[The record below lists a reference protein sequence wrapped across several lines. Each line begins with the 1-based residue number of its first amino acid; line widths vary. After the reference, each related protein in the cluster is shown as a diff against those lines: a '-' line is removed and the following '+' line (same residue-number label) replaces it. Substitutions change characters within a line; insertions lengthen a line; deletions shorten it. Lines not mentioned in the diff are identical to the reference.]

1 MKIGYARVSTKEQ
14 NLELQINEL
23 KKQGCAEIHKEIAS
37 GAKSDRPVLNKVI
50 ENLRPGDALVI
61 WKLDRLG
68 RSLRHLVNLVNDLLN
83 KEISIISVN
92 DPIDTS
98 SAQGKFAFNIFAS
111 LAEFERDLIKMR
123 TKAGLDAALA
133 KGKRGG
139 RPKGLTKKAQ
149 EKAYAA
155 ETLYKEKKFSTRKLA
170 SHLGISR
177 ATLYSYLKFR
187 NVPIGQ
193 ENKTTSN

>member
-1 MKIGYARVSTKEQ
+1 M
-14 NLELQINEL
+14 
-23 KKQGCAEIHKEIAS
+23 
-37 GAKSDRPVLNKVI
+37 
-50 ENLRPGDALVI
+50 
-61 WKLDRLG
+61 
-68 RSLRHLVNLVNDLLN
+68 LN

>member
-14 NLELQINEL
+14 NLDLQVSAL
-23 KKQGCAEIHKEIAS
+23 KKEGCTVIHKEIAS
-37 GAKSDRPVLNKVI
+37 GAKSDRPVLNKII
-50 ENLRPGDALVI
+50 EDLRPEDTLVI

-68 RSLRHLVNLVNDLLN
+68 RSLRHLVTLVNDLLS
-83 KEISIISVN
+83 KKISIISIN

-111 LAEFERDLIKMR
+111 LAEFERDLIKIR

-133 KGKRGG
+133 KGNRGG
-139 RPKGLTKKAQ
+139 RPKGLTKKAM

-155 ETLYKEKKFSTRKLA
+155 ETLYRIFPFFKNAFFPAPTDCRYIKA
-170 SHLGISR
+170 G
-177 ATLYSYLKFR
+177 FR
-187 NVPIGQ
+187 
-193 ENKTTSN
+193 